1 MAKQHVRKGKAARE
15 RRQYV
20 ATHGCTNVSCEL
32 DHIYR
37 IADKTARHARQ

>member
-1 MAKQHVRKGKAARE
+1 MTKQHVRKGKAGRE

-20 ATHGCTNVSCEL
+20 AMYGCINVRCEL